1 MSEEMLQYDALV
13 VGSGCAG
20 LNAACRLA
28 QAGCK
33 SFTLITEDIDA
44 GTSLNAG
51 SDKQTYYRLSLAGDE
66 PDSVGEVMRLLARED
81 VHQDTALCEAAGSAA
96 GFLRLA
102 ELGVPFPVN
111 EYGEYVGYRTDH
123 DPRLRASSAG
133 PLTSR
138 YMARALLKE
147 AQRLGVEILDHTM
160 LVRIYADQSGVQ
172 GALCLDTQKRDWL
185 RLKAPALIL
194 CTGGPAH
201 LYADRV
207 FPDSQHGM
215 SGAAFEA
222 GARGANLHCW
232 QYGIASVGFKWN
244 LSGSY
249 QQAIPRYVS
258 VDEAGCQREFLREHL
273 SDREIL
279 NLTFLKGY
287 EWPYDPRKAE
297 GSSKIDLLVLGERQK
312 GRRVFLD
319 YRRNPSGFDRALF
332 EKEAQNYLANC
343 GALQD
348 TPIERLRAINAPA
361 IALFAS
367 HGIDLAQEDLEISVC
382 AQHHNGGVAVDAW
395 WQSDVSGLYACGEAA
410 GTFGA
415 YRPGGSALNSTQVG
429 STRAARGLMRA
440 GRSCSAPDFA
450 LPLLPEGDVCG
461 LTAYFQSEMSRC
473 GGIQRDAGALKRLKS
488 KALDAL
494 DNAAPAKL
502 SDPLL
507 VKRILLKDILLTLVY
522 VSDAMLYALT
532 HEDTGVLETDRTGS
546 RRVPPRPAA
555 GRDLWFERVWK
566 AASLGEKNQL
576 DG

>member
-1 MSEEMLQYDALV
+1 MSENVLKFDALV
-13 VGSGCAG
+13 IGSGCAG

-28 QAGCK
+28 QAGCE
-33 SFTLITEDIDA
+33 SFALITEDLTA

-102 ELGVPFPVN
+102 ELGVPFPMN

-123 DPRLRASSAG
+123 DARLRASSAG

-138 YMARALLKE
+138 YMAQALLKE
-147 AQRLGVEILDHTM
+147 AKRLGVKIYDHALLT
-160 LVRIYADQSGVQ
+160 RIYADGAGVQ
-172 GALCLDTQKRDWL
+172 GALCLDLESRQWL
-185 RLKAPALIL
+185 RFQAPAIIL

-258 VDEAGCQREFLREHL
+258 VDETGCQREFLRESL

-297 GSSKIDLLVLGERQK
+297 GSSKIDLMVLGERQK

-319 YRRNPSGFDRALF
+319 YRQNPTGYDVSLFD
-332 EKEAQNYLANC
+332 KETQSYLANC
-343 GALQD
+343 GALKE
-348 TPIERLRAINAPA
+348 TPIERLRSINPPA
-361 IALFAS
+361 IELFAS
-367 HGIDLAQEDLEISVC
+367 HGIDLFGEALEISVC
-382 AQHHNGGVAVDAW
+382 AQHHNGGIAVDAW

-429 STRAARGLMRA
+429 STRAARHIMRQERA
-440 GRSCSAPDFA
+440 CAAPDFA
-450 LPLLPEGDVCG
+450 LPLLPRGDASD
-461 LTAYFQSEMSRC
+461 LTAYFQTQMSRF
-473 GGIQRDAGALKRLKS
+473 GGIQRDAGALKRLRGE
-488 KALDAL
+488 ALSTLENAEEARL
-494 DNAAPAKL
+494 DDPKL
-502 SDPLL
+502 LE
-507 VKRILLKDILLTLVY
+507 RILLKDILLTLVY
-522 VSDAMLYALT
+522 VTDAMLYALS
-532 HEDTGVLETDRTGS
+532 HADAGVLETDKTGS
-546 RRVPPRPAA
+546 CRVPPRPAA
-555 GRDLWFERVWK
+555 KRDLWFERVWK
-566 AASLGEKNQL
+566 AASQSENNKL